1 MGWSRP
7 IIGFSR
13 RNHSDT
19 ENHAELGDS
28 LKVTSSVGC
37 LSTTFV
43 TITTI
48 FVIKLQ
54 LTE

>member
-7 IIGFSR
+7 IIGFR
-13 RNHSDT
+13 RKNYSNT
-19 ENHAELGDS
+19 ENRAELGDS
-28 LKVTSSVGC
+28 LKITSSVGC
-37 LSTTFV
+37 LSTTFL